1 MCTVRGTRSNF
12 DMTTLEDVK
21 SVGQQATEPVDSQP
35 RDGNAITGRQPTGRI
50 VHDARGNAIWLWVG
64 DASSTGNAFL
74 EQFAVGDL
82 KVEGHSGLYA
92 QAKRFDAGG
101 GYDPYNSG

>member
-1 MCTVRGTRSNF
+1 
-12 DMTTLEDVK
+12 MTTLEDVK
-21 SVGQQATEPVDSQP
+21 LAGQQATEAVDSQP

-64 DASSTGNAFL
+64 DASGTGNGIL
-74 EQFAVGDL
+74 GQFDAGDL
-82 KVEGHSGLYA
+82 QVEGHSA
-92 QAKRFDAGG
+92 RDARAKRFDAGG

>member
-1 MCTVRGTRSNF
+1 
-12 DMTTLEDVK
+12 MTTFKDVN
-21 SVGQQATEPVDSQP
+21 SAGQQATEPVDSQP

-64 DASSTGNAFL
+64 DASSTGNGIL
-74 EQFAVGDL
+74 GQFDVGDL
-82 KVEGHSGLYA
+82 KVEGHGGRYA
-92 QAKRFDAGG
+92 RAGG

>member
-1 MCTVRGTRSNF
+1 
-12 DMTTLEDVK
+12 MTTLEDFK
-21 SVGQQATEPVDSQP
+21 WAGQQASEPVDSQP

-64 DASSTGNAFL
+64 DASSTGNGIL
-74 EQFAVGDL
+74 EQFDVGDL
-82 KVEGHSGLYA
+82 KVEGHGGRSAGG
-92 QAKRFDAGG
+92 KRFDAGG